1 MLTPLASKLLGWF
14 TKGIEDLQNNKLY
27 DSSLQLPN
35 HVQMKT
41 CKHDLLF
48 MWLHNWSDYSD
59 NILREDSPISLQ
71 ESVSQNKHADQE
83 IKESLSEYLSQ
94 VNNGSLHI
102 SHNWFPKSDSW
113 GKKGEQQRLKITDFS
128 NQILYQCLKTY
139 HWYEIPFKKKGR

>member
-102 SHNWFPKSDSW
+102 SLTIGFLNKVPGVQKGSSRDWKLLTFPIKSY
-113 GKKGEQQRLKITDFS
+113 I
-128 NQILYQCLKTY
+128 NA
-139 HWYEIPFKKKGR
+139 